1 MILRR
6 HAAGVLARVP
16 GGTGGRGGA
25 PRADAGGKRRKGRGG
40 AGGGSRKRGGAGA
53 RSTDIIRQV
62 RIGGRPMQMH
72 ATEILA
78 DLDDPHASI
87 PGGGDE
93 EAAGM
98 IGEAGAAAMRGDHKG
113 AKRLCKAVL
122 ARFPDHYIANYN
134 MAMDYRLEGKL
145 RRAVK
150 YLERAI
156 RIWPENHIAH
166 AGLGRVLLDMKR
178 YDEALEALDRA
189 LELQPGNRLALEDR
203 DEALKALRRGR

>member
-1 MILRR
+1 
-6 HAAGVLARVP
+6 
-16 GGTGGRGGA
+16 
-25 PRADAGGKRRKGRGG
+25 
-40 AGGGSRKRGGAGA
+40 
-53 RSTDIIRQV
+53 
-62 RIGGRPMQMH
+62 MQMH

-78 DLDDPHASI
+78 DTDDPYASI

-98 IGEAGAAAMRGDHKG
+98 IGKAGAAAMRGDHKE

-156 RIWPENHIAH
+156 SVWPENHTAH

-178 YDEALEALDRA
+178 YGEALEALDRA

-203 DEALKALRRGR
+203 DEALEAMGRGG